1 MNANSGLKTSA
12 RKPYMRSQVGSE
24 QYWRFKALNAEMR
37 AAIAENMT
45 HLSSASYE
53 SQLPVEVDALRARIA
68 QIEAS
73 RSWKIT
79 RPLRVFMNKVY
90 ELRARS
96 APVSPALSARSADV
110 MALRI
115 AKVRQFADER
125 AVDAFYTLLSQSE
138 RSL

>member
-1 MNANSGLKTSA
+1 ML
-12 RKPYMRSQVGSE
+12 SQDGGE

-37 AAIAENMT
+37 AAIAENMIRLRST
-45 HLSSASYE
+45 HYG

-79 RPLRVFMNKVY
+79 RPLRAFMNKVY
-90 ELRARS
+90 ELRARR
-96 APVSPALSARSADV
+96 APVSPTLTARSADD

-115 AKVRQFADER
+115 SNVRQFADER
-125 AVDAFYTLLSQSE
+125 AVGAFHTLLSQSE
-138 RSL
+138 RSS